1 MIVLSI
7 LTIDMEAVAK
17 RMLVLGAKDPGS
29 TSMTSSCTKAKRLDV
44 VFDVF
49 PTTCPPFFIL
59 LPHEVLFLSFVRK
72 ILPRVASNERERERV
87 VFPILLAL
95 PSIKFSTQLAGVWGR
110 FCMEMNRLL
119 PARARML
126 LYKVFSAC
134 ILYSGTG
141 S

>member
-72 ILPRVASNERERERV
+72 ILPRVASNERERERELF
-87 VFPILLAL
+87 FPFCWHCLQSSFQRSL
-95 PSIKFSTQLAGVWGR
+95 PEFGGD
-110 FCMEMNRLL
+110 
-119 PARARML
+119 
-126 LYKVFSAC
+126 SAWR
-134 ILYSGTG
+134 
-141 S
+141 